1 MNIKNDVTKKLVSY
15 VDDIFNST
23 SSLIRSKFQALNEN
37 IISIIKFFFI
47 GKGIIEI
54 AVGIVVGFLIMQINN
69 IFVEDLMAPFIYR
82 YLDNNQEG
90 KLEDYRVIINGVNMP
105 VGKLIVDVLK
115 VVLVGSI
122 IFGVYNMDIKF

>member
-1 MNIKNDVTKKLVSY
+1 M
-15 VDDIFNST
+15 

-37 IISIIKFFFI
+37 IVSIMKFFFI
-47 GKGIIEI
+47 GKGVIEI

-115 VVLVGSI
+115 VVLVGSM
-122 IFGVYNMDIKF
+122 IFGVYNMDIKL